1 MPDRRNAGENVDPV
15 VQGDALADLK
25 SVSLLHPAQ
34 VDSGDRGLDGV
45 CGLALAGMR
54 DAEEQR

>member
-1 MPDRRNAGENVDPV
+1 MADRRNAGENVDPV
-15 VQGDALADLK
+15 VQGHALTDLK

-34 VDSGDRGLDGV
+34 VDSCDRRLDGV
-45 CGLALAGMR
+45 GGLALAGMR